1 MMESL
6 KTAGIVFVAVL
17 LAQIAAP
24 FVVPLIHGDRAAG
37 APDAADAVAN
47 GEVDP
52 ASLGPALYTPLD
64 PPLLANFVDDTG
76 ATRYLQL
83 GLQAM
88 ARDQKVIDAVQTH
101 APALRNA
108 FLLLIANQSYAEI
121 VTREGKERLRE
132 QMLVEAR
139 SILKSNTGFD
149 GIEALY
155 FTSFII
161 Q

>member
-1 MMESL
+1 MLETL
-6 KTAGIVFVAVL
+6 KTGAIVLVAVVL
-17 LAQIAAP
+17 GQIVAP
-24 FVVPLIHGDRAAG
+24 FIVPLIHGDSGAG
-37 APDAADAVAN
+37 TVVRDDD
-47 GEVDP
+47 GEEVDP
-52 ASLGPALYTPLD
+52 RSLSPALYTPLD
-64 PPLLANFVDDTG
+64 PPLLANFVDETG
-76 ATRYLQL
+76 STRYLQL

-88 ARDQKVIDAVQTH
+88 AREQAVIDAVRTH

-108 FLLLIANQSYAEI
+108 FLLLITSQDYAQI

-132 QMLVEAR
+132 EMLVEAR
-139 SILKSNTGFD
+139 TILARNTGLD